1 MLTAL
6 DLFCCGGGSTTGLQR
21 AGFRVVG
28 ADHKRQKEY
37 PGDDFLER
45 DLSTAEAIRA
55 VIDEVRPDFISSSP
69 PCQVFSVATPTRSRG
84 NHANLIPACREAI
97 TGSGIPGWIENVSG
111 APLHHAIRLC
121 GVMFPDT
128 QALRRHRYFELLG
141 WFAMEPEHV
150 GCTFRSVVPV
160 AGHGPQDA
168 AQSTRYAAARREVV
182 TVAGDGSGNRGR
194 GPRRRSVTIAGN
206 GGHGPGQTPG
216 QNNAGPEA
224 IRWREAMGWLDG
236 PRSRYCLAQAVPP
249 AYAEWLGRAFLA
261 TRSA

>member
-1 MLTAL
+1 MTKPLAL
-6 DLFCCGGGSTTGLQR
+6 DLYSCGGGSTTGLQR

-37 PGDDFLER
+37 RGDDFLER

-69 PCQVFSVATPTRSRG
+69 PCQAFSAATPTRSRG

-97 TGSGIPGWIENVSG
+97 TASGIPGWIENVSG

-150 GCTFRSVVPV
+150 GCAFRPV
-160 AGHGPQDA
+160 I
-168 AQSTRYAAARREVV
+168 

-194 GPRRRSVTIAGN
+194 GPRERNASEKGVRRRAMTIAGN
-206 GGHGPGQTPG
+206 GGHGPGQTHG
-216 QNNAGPEA
+216 QNNAGKDA
-224 IRWREAMGWLDG
+224 IRWRTAMGWVDG
-236 PRSRYCLAQAVPP
+236 PRSRYCLRQAVPP
-249 AYAEWLGRAFLA
+249 AYAEWLARRFLE
-261 TRSA
+261 TRRT